1 MATQTKTLPMNHP
14 GGGFKKEGWNK
25 DKTAYTISEDLLT
38 RYTEAT
44 LSPIINGP
52 NLTAEDVDNS
62 VGAGANE
69 CITSIN
75 DRLWIH
81 ADSGSG
87 MNGFTFFISNFV
99 RRPKGKKVVNTKVS
113 VSLAGV
119 GSSKNKFQVAIYD
132 EVGFRTPDGRYII
145 ANYEYDFGD
154 SVQGQL
160 MSIDNI
166 SSKEFHDYCQ
176 GITVRGEEVTREE
189 FVARHGLSPIYDG
202 FYSKSYLYNNNKFN
216 LNISEVRK
224 FVRNRYQ
231 NNNTDIV
238 IDINGE
244 SLKCP
249 KLVYPTSGKALVQG
263 IGQLN
268 EGFNELGHNYH
279 TLKTKQGGDYRFQ
292 VYQYEAIRA
301 SATNE
306 IDELEQKAN
315 GKDNIHKDF
324 DKLDKPVAE
333 ILSASKISCY
343 DVPIA
348 QRAQW
353 DPIWNNLKFK
363 IVMTADSPSVPFS
376 ADKTKSADTEF
387 AIQLRKYL
395 KNLVKEMGWESKTNS
410 SVKSKQ
416 ETNEV
421 LNWKD
426 ILEDDN
432 HESHPTVILTAGKL
446 WNVSSDTIYKSKLD
460 DDVKKVYDHDVDF
473 IRDDVDLVEWQI
485 NLMDDEH
492 YTEFIARL
500 CMEHK
505 FETATWVH
513 GGESKL
519 QLLKLEKFLKR
530 FGSMLY
536 SYGLKKVTVIHKSDL
551 YKVGGF
557 KNARI
562 YNLNTY

>member
-1 MATQTKTLPMNHP
+1 M
-14 GGGFKKEGWNK
+14 GWNSN
-25 DKTAYTISEDLLT
+25 KTAYTISEDLLT
-38 RYTEAT
+38 RYTEST
-44 LSPIINGP
+44 LSPIITGP
-52 NLTAEDVDNS
+52 NLTAEDTDNS

-75 DRLWIH
+75 ERLWIH
-81 ADSGSG
+81 ADSGGGMSG
-87 MNGFTFFISNFV
+87 FDFFISNFV
-99 RRPKGKKVVNTKVS
+99 RRPKGKKIVDTKKS

-119 GSSKNKFQVAIYD
+119 GSSKNKFQVAIYE

-154 SVQGQL
+154 SVKGQL

-176 GITVRGEEVTREE
+176 GITVREEEVTREQ

-231 NNNTDIV
+231 NNDTTIT
-238 IDINGE
+238 IDIDGE

-249 KLVYPTSGKALVQG
+249 KLVYPTTGKALVQS

-315 GKDNIHKDF
+315 GKDNIHKDN

-343 DVPIA
+343 DIDIVT
-348 QRAQW
+348 RAQW

-363 IVMTADSPSVPFS
+363 IVMTADSPNVPFS

-395 KNLVKEMGWESKTNS
+395 KTLVKEMGWESQTGA

-421 LNWKD
+421 LHWKG
-426 ILEDDN
+426 ILEDED
-432 HESHPTVILTAGKL
+432 HESHPTVILNASKL
-446 WNVSSDTIYKSKLD
+446 WNVTPDKIYASKLD
-460 DDVKKVYDHDVDF
+460 DDVRKVYDHDVDF
-473 IRDDVDLVEWQI
+473 VRNDIDLVEWQI
-485 NLMDDEH
+485 NGMDDDH

-500 CMEHK
+500 CMEHN
-505 FETATWVH
+505 FNTITWVH
-513 GGESKL
+513 GGESQL
-519 QLLKLEKFLKR
+519 QLSKLEKFLNR
-530 FGSMLY
+530 IGSTLY
-536 SYGLKKVTVIHKSDL
+536 QLGLQKVQVIHKSDL
-551 YKVGGF
+551 YKPTGF
-557 KNARI
+557 NKAKV